1 MKNCVFCDIASGK
14 IQAHKIYEDMKYIA
28 ILDIHPN
35 TSGQTLI
42 ITKKHYPSYVFKMN
56 ERKYLDLMKV
66 SKKIA
71 ILLDNKLKVKR
82 TAMVMEGMGIDHAH
96 IKLYPLHGLN
106 KEFKEIWAK
115 KRIFFDKYKG
125 YITTLMGPEIKKEHL
140 KKISKKIRG

>member
-1 MKNCVFCDIASGK
+1 MKNCVFCDIVSGK